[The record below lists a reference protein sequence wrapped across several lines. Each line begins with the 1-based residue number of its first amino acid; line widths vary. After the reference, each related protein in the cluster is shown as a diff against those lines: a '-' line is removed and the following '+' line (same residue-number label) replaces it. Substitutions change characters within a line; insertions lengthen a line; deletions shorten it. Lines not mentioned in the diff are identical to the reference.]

1 MMSKPHTIYGLI
13 DPRNN
18 ELYYVGRTRR
28 DPVERSDEHFFESK
42 DTLVSKRNRAIL
54 QLGMASGLV
63 KLAEVTQ
70 AEAAFHAE
78 LYWIHFWAMQGKRL
92 LNREAQP
99 WFVEQ
104 YHALLDPKRWEAPQ
118 ARREVKRPREKKAPG
133 IPALQADT
141 YVKAVQ
147 AFPSGN
153 VRALETEWRAW
164 LAGKGQA
171 PDYPDA
177 AFLAFCKKKAARKSV

>member
-1 MMSKPHTIYGLI
+1 MSKPHTIYGLI

-28 DPVERSDEHFFESK
+28 DLVERADEHFFESK

-54 QLGMASGLV
+54 QLGMTPGIV
-63 KLAEVTQ
+63 KLAEVAQ

-104 YHALLDPKRWEAPQ
+104 YRKLLDPKRLEDKPL
-118 ARREVKRPREKKAPG
+118 RRDGKQPREQQTVR

-141 YVKAVQ
+141 YAKA
-147 AFPSGN
+147 ARALPGGN
-153 VRALETEWRAW
+153 VREVETEWRAW
-164 LAGKGQA
+164 LATKRQA

-177 AFLAFCKKKAARKSV
+177 AFIAFCKKKTGRKAT

>member
-1 MMSKPHTIYGLI
+1 MSKPHTIYGLI

-28 DPVERSDEHFFESK
+28 DLLERADEHFFESK

-54 QLGMASGLV
+54 QLGMTPGIV
-63 KLAEVTQ
+63 KLAEVAQ
-70 AEAAFHAE
+70 AETAFHAE

-104 YHALLDPKRWEAPQ
+104 YRKLLDPKRLEDKPL
-118 ARREVKRPREKKAPG
+118 RRDGKQPREQQTVR

-141 YVKAVQ
+141 YAKA
-147 AFPSGN
+147 ARALPGGN
-153 VRALETEWRAW
+153 VREVETEWRAW
-164 LAGKGQA
+164 LATKRQA

-177 AFLAFCKKKAARKSV
+177 AFIAFCKKKAGRKAM

>member
-1 MMSKPHTIYGLI
+1 MSKPHTIYGLI

-28 DPVERSDEHFFESK
+28 DLVERSDEHFFESK

-54 QLGMASGLV
+54 QLGMTPGIV
-63 KLAEVTQ
+63 KLAEVAQ

-78 LYWIHFWAMQGKRL
+78 LYWIHYWAMQGKRL

-104 YHALLDPKRWEAPQ
+104 YRTLLDPKRWEEKPP
-118 ARREVKRPREKKAPG
+118 RRDSKRSREQTISR
-133 IPALQADT
+133 IPALQAAT
-141 YVKAVQ
+141 YAKAEH
-147 AFPSGN
+147 AFPGGD
-153 VRALETEWRAW
+153 VRELETE
-164 LAGKGQA
+164 
-171 PDYPDA
+171 
-177 AFLAFCKKKAARKSV
+177 

>member
-1 MMSKPHTIYGLI
+1 MSKPYTIYGLI

-28 DPVERSDEHFFESK
+28 DLVERSDEHFFESK

-54 QLGMASGLV
+54 RLGMTPGIV
-63 KLAEVTQ
+63 KLAEVAQ

-104 YHALLDPKRWEAPQ
+104 YRTLLDPKRLAEKPP
-118 ARREVKRPREKKAPG
+118 RRDGKRPREQTTSR

-141 YVKAVQ
+141 YVKAAR
-147 AFPSGN
+147 AFPGGN
-153 VRALETEWRAW
+153 ARELESEWRAW
-164 LAGKGQA
+164 LATKSQI

-177 AFLAFCKKKAARKSV
+177 AFLAFCRKKVGQSK